1 MALGRR
7 DGVTAS
13 QSAANRELPS
23 PSESLQNITAKFS
36 AKGLDE
42 KDVVVLSGGHTLGF
56 AQCFTFKQRLFDFD
70 GAGNPDPSLDASVV
84 ESLRSICP
92 NQDTSDSNLAGLD
105 ATSTKFDNAYFKN
118 LVANSGV
125 LQSDQLLMAHNNT
138 AALVIAYTKFP
149 FLFAKD
155 FAASM
160 LKMSNIGV
168 LTGQQG
174 EIRNNCRV
182 VNSRN

>member
-1 MALGRR
+1 MNA
-7 DGVTAS
+7 
-13 QSAANRELPS
+13 
-23 PSESLQNITAKFS
+23 
-36 AKGLDE
+36 
-42 KDVVVLSGGHTLGF
+42 GGHTLGF

-70 GAGNPDPSLDASVV
+70 GGGNPDPSLDASVL

-92 NQDTSDSNLAGLD
+92 NQDSSDSNLAGLD
-105 ATSTKFDNAYFKN
+105 ATANRFDNAYFKN

-125 LQSDQLLMAHNNT
+125 LQSDQILMARNTT
-138 AALVIAYTKFP
+138 AALVTSYTKFP

-160 LKMSNIGV
+160 VKMSNIGV
-168 LTGQQG
+168 LTGIQG
-174 EIRNNCRV
+174 EIRSNCRV